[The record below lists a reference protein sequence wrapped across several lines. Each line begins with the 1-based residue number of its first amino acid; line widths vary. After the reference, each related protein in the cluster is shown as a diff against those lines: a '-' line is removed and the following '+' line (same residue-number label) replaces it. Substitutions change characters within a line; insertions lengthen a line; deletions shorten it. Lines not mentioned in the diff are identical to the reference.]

1 MSRIVQPVQLVG
13 ICQSSSARPTRV
25 SANRVYSSA
34 ARAMAVWWSN
44 RESWTVASSATC
56 VGMAVSSESKVV
68 GEHADSPF
76 ELPRIALSA
85 GVIGQLS
92 VDEAPDDR

>member
-13 ICQSSSARPTRV
+13 TCQSFSARPTRV

-34 ARAMAVWWSN
+34 ARAMAVRWSN
-44 RESWTVASSATC
+44 RESWMVAWSATC
-56 VGMAVSSESKVV
+56 VGMAASSESKVV
-68 GEHADSPF
+68 GEHADRPF
-76 ELPRIALSA
+76 ELPRITLSA
-85 GVIGQLS
+85 RVIGQLG